1 MLAVMAV
8 HFVSLPTVA
17 RVQFT
22 AVDGNLM
29 DGVALALEV
38 SDSEPSKGRAWIV
51 KPRAGLPGDV
61 VRVPI
66 EDIVSFQW

>member
-1 MLAVMAV
+1 MAV
-8 HFVSLPTVA
+8 HFVSLPAVA
-17 RVQFT
+17 NVRFT
-22 AVDGNLM
+22 GVDSSLTE
-29 DGVALALEV
+29 GVALALEV

-66 EDIVSFQW
+66 EDVVSFQW